1 MVLQMSREIKLNE
14 NSHLNTSIR
23 KRVSLHGVEFEED
36 FLSELVAKHLR
47 QKSQERRPTMQTAY
61 EIYMTENHSAHR
73 RKFQNNANLY
83 FSYFVELFGDL
94 PLDELRHFHITQ
106 YRDHQLGR
114 GLSPISV
121 RKHNNVLN
129 AMINMAFKHL
139 DIDRL
144 SPFRGLQIRGESD
157 HQKAIPPITK
167 EKILQVKELLLQF
180 PTPAK
185 LVGLIQLN
193 TGMRV
198 SEPSVARLD
207 DLVLDHEI
215 PHLWVRKN
223 IYIDR
228 KTKASIRAVPLVGVS
243 LDAAKELHERAKHSR
258 SEWLVPQYARELG
271 NCSCSATLNKTMK
284 CLNFRSHMFRHAFI
298 DRLKA
303 NSHIPVPLAESITGH
318 GRNTSE
324 FANYGSVGYTL
335 EQKRDVIQ
343 KILI

>member
-1 MVLQMSREIKLNE
+1 MTHEIQISK
-14 NSHLNTSIR
+14 NTFINTTIR
-23 KRVSLHGVEFEED
+23 RRVPLHGVEFDED
-36 FLSELVAKHLR
+36 FLAELVAKHLR
-47 QKSQERRPTMQTAY
+47 EKTRASRPTMQTAY
-61 EIYMTENHSAHR
+61 DIYMAENHSSHR
-73 RKFQNNANLY
+73 RKFQSNANLY
-83 FSYFVELFGDL
+83 FNNFIELFGDL
-94 PLDELRHFHITQ
+94 PLDELRHSHITK
-106 YRDHQLGR
+106 YRDHQLAR

-144 SPFRGLQIRGESD
+144 SPFRGLQIRGESE
-157 HQKAIPPITK
+157 HHKKIPIITHTQL
-167 EKILQVKELLLQF
+167 LQVKELLLRH

-193 TGMRV
+193 TGMRI

-207 DLVLDHEI
+207 DLVLDHDI

-223 IYIDR
+223 VHIDR
-228 KTKASIRAVPLVGVS
+228 KTKASIRAVPLLGVS
-243 LDAAKELHERAKHSR
+243 VDAAKELHKRAKWLN

-284 CLNFRSHMFRHAFI
+284 SLNFRSHMFRHAFI

-303 NSHIPVPLAESITGH
+303 RNDIPLPLAERITGH
-318 GRNTSE
+318 GRDTSE

-335 EQKRDVIQ
+335 EQKRDVI
-343 KILI
+343 KRILV